1 MRSLLRW
8 LNKEAGRS
16 TYVLERQVKASGY
29 EEDSNKG
36 GFNEER

>member
-16 TYVLERQVKASGY
+16 RYVLERQGKASGY
-29 EEDSNKG
+29 EEDNIKG
-36 GFNEER
+36 GFYEER